1 MNLNETIK
9 KNNHLTNQNQSE
21 RKKICIEF
29 DLVTRPIYLTF
40 KNHKINQ
47 RFKEIL
53 WYIPIIPSKSAKSG
67 SGSCLSLDT
76 LESRKVGGEEFE
88 NEAET
93 NSYKTGLGRKTKYF
107 GEETNKHTST
117 VGFVLSPLPLSRGK
131 GTQAENR
138 SYRIPR

>member
-1 MNLNETIK
+1 MCPLEIGEK
-9 KNNHLTNQNQSE
+9 W
-21 RKKICIEF
+21 R
-29 DLVTRPIYLTF
+29 RP
-40 KNHKINQ
+40 
-47 RFKEIL
+47 
-53 WYIPIIPSKSAKSG
+53 
-67 SGSCLSLDT
+67 GSCLSFGTLS

-117 VGFVLSPLPLSRGK
+117 VGFEWWFVLSPLPLSRGK
-131 GTQAENR
+131 GTRAENR